1 MKKNIWNL
9 KSGIYQYRDRSVFG
23 KILASENRALENLL
37 QKVPFSGGFVLDLG
51 AGLGNA
57 AAFVK
62 KGDVISMD
70 YSIKM
75 LKKNRAVSP
84 VKYCIAGNA
93 MNIPL
98 QTASLDILL
107 AVGLLEYV
115 KDKARA
121 LKEIDRVL
129 KPGSFAVLTFSPK
142 NFYTILRLIWGNRIY
157 ATTDSENEA
166 LLSKKFEI
174 TAQEKTLMQRQYL
187 IKKP

>member
-1 MKKNIWNL
+1 
-9 KSGIYQYRDRSVFG
+9 
-23 KILASENRALENLL
+23 
-37 QKVPFSGGFVLDLG
+37 
-51 AGLGNA
+51 
-57 AAFVK
+57 
-62 KGDVISMD
+62 
-70 YSIKM
+70 M

-84 VKYCIAGNA
+84 VKNCIAGNA

-174 TAQEKTLMQRQYL
+174 TAQKKTLMQRQYL